1 MFIREDF
8 QEAIKKIFNVKKL
21 DYKGI
26 GQNFYNHCPGF
37 IFDTGKGV
45 ICIEVG
51 LYDFY
56 YIFRIA
62 DEFVLPDLVYKAQ
75 TQINYFYVFG
85 GATHLKVNGTTTSF
99 SGTTFD
105 FTEELVLLALEGEN

>member
-1 MFIREDF
+1 MFIRKDF
-8 QEAIKKIFNVKKL
+8 EEAIKKTFNVKKL
-21 DYKGI
+21 AYKGV

-51 LYDFY
+51 LYDYY

-62 DEFVLPDLVYKAQ
+62 NEFVSSDLVYKAQ
-75 TQINYFYVFG
+75 TQINYFYVFNES
-85 GATHLKVNGTTTSF
+85 THLKINGVTTSF
-99 SGTTFD
+99 SGTAFD
-105 FTEELVLLALEGEN
+105 FTKELVLLALEGEN

>member
-8 QEAIKKIFNVKKL
+8 KEAIKKNFNVKQL
-21 DYKGI
+21 IYKGV

-51 LYDFY
+51 LYDYY

-62 DEFVLPDLVYKAQ
+62 NEFVSPELVYKAK
-75 TQINYFYVFG
+75 TEINYFYEFG
-85 GATHLKVNGTTTSF
+85 GATHLKINGVTTSF
-99 SGTTFD
+99 SGIAFD
-105 FTEELVLLALEGEN
+105 FTEELVLLALEGGS

>member
-8 QEAIKKIFNVKKL
+8 KETIKKIFNVNKL
-21 DYKGI
+21 EYKGI

-62 DEFVLPDLVYKAQ
+62 DKFVSPELVYKAK
-75 TQINYFYVFG
+75 TEINYFWTFG
-85 GATHLKVNGTTTSF
+85 EATHLKVNGVTTSF
-99 SGTTFD
+99 SGVTFD

>member
-8 QEAIKKIFNVKKL
+8 QEAIKKTFNVNKL

-62 DEFVLPDLVYKAQ
+62 DKFVSPELVYKAK
-75 TQINYFYVFG
+75 TEINYFWTFG
-85 GATHLKVNGTTTSF
+85 EATHLKVNGVTTSF
-99 SGTTFD
+99 SGVTFD